1 MKFWRKIYNKGFHAY
16 FDKTSSLFFLK
27 LQYSI
32 KRFFL
37 AQKTLP
43 VPQMNRLKQFCEL
56 FSFSVKIFDYKVQKL
71 RICVCDMGVW
81 QVCDKCVMGV
91 WGVCDGGVM
100 VVWWVCDSGGG
111 GVMGVWRW
119 CDGYVSMCS
128 SQAIMTFP
136 YIQNLVKK
144 FK

>member
-1 MKFWRKIYNKGFHAY
+1 
-16 FDKTSSLFFLK
+16 
-27 LQYSI
+27 
-32 KRFFL
+32 
-37 AQKTLP
+37 
-43 VPQMNRLKQFCEL
+43 
-56 FSFSVKIFDYKVQKL
+56 
-71 RICVCDMGVW
+71 MGVW

-91 WGVCDGGVM
+91 WGVWVYDDGVM